1 MNLGSIARIVEKYSL
16 NLSGVAMFSL
26 FSTANTAVAVSL
38 PAWLDLASV
47 AVGGISGALVAKE
60 RKLDPIGFIGL
71 SMLCGLGGG
80 LIRDMAMQ
88 VGSTYMLESPYA
100 IPATVAIGFAVFFF
114 GRLFEKVPD
123 LIEWVDIISVGLFA
137 LGGTDKAIVHD
148 LLPVSAV
155 LMGTLTGVGGGML
168 RDVFLGDV
176 PKIFKPSN
184 YYAVCAVA
192 GSAVYYALVAWLGVD
207 KYISAA
213 ALMAVTVGLRR
224 WSLSHG
230 ATTPGAHDLTPALKR
245 IVREQA
251 RTHRTRGG

>member
-1 MNLGSIARIVEKYSL
+1 MISFISQTGTEI
-16 NLSGVAMFSL
+16 
-26 FSTANTAVAVSL
+26 AVSL

-60 RKLDPIGFIGL
+60 RKLDPIGYIGL

-88 VGSTYMLESPYA
+88 VGPAYMIANEYA
-100 IPATVAIGFAVFFF
+100 IPSTIVIGLAVFFF
-114 GRLFEKVPD
+114 ARVFEKMPD
-123 LIEWVDIISVGLFA
+123 LLEWVDIISVGLFA
-137 LGGTDKAIVHD
+137 LGGTDKAIVHN
-148 LLPVSAV
+148 LLPISAI

-176 PKIFKPSN
+176 PRIFKPSN

-192 GSAVYYALVAWLGVD
+192 GSAVYYALVIWVGVD

-213 ALMAVTVGLRR
+213 ALMVVTVGLRR
-224 WSLSHG
+224 WSLSHD
-230 ATTPGAHDLTPALKR
+230 ATTPVAHDLTPALKR
-245 IVREQA
+245 VIHEHA
-251 RTHRTRGG
+251 RHGGKKR

>member
-1 MNLGSIARIVEKYSL
+1 
-16 NLSGVAMFSL
+16 MFTL
-26 FSTANTAVAVSL
+26 YAQASTSVAVAL

-60 RKLDPIGFIGL
+60 RGLDPIGFIGL

-88 VGSTYMLESPYA
+88 VGTAYMLASPYA
-100 IPATVAIGFAVFFF
+100 IPATVAIGLLVFFF
-114 GRLFEKVPD
+114 SRPFEKFPD

-148 LLPVSAV
+148 LLPISAI

-176 PKIFKPSN
+176 PRIFRPSN

-192 GSAVYYALVAWLGVD
+192 GSAVYYVLAAWMGLDKGVSAL
-207 KYISAA
+207 
-213 ALMAVTVGLRR
+213 ALMVVTVGLRR
-224 WSLSHG
+224 WSLRHG
-230 ATTPGAHDLTPALKR
+230 ATTPAARDLTHELRDKLEGLR
-245 IVREQA
+245 
-251 RTHRTRGG
+251 H

>member
-1 MNLGSIARIVEKYSL
+1 MILSIAQNNPEI
-16 NLSGVAMFSL
+16 
-26 FSTANTAVAVSL
+26 AVSL

-60 RKLDPIGFIGL
+60 RHLDPIGFIGL

-88 VGSTYMLESPYA
+88 VGTVYMIDNEYA
-100 IPATVAIGFAVFFF
+100 IPAAIFIGLAVFFF
-114 GRLFEKVPD
+114 ARVFEKVPG

-137 LGGTDKAIVHD
+137 LGGTDKAIVYH
-148 LLPVSAV
+148 LLPVSAI

-176 PKIFKPSN
+176 PRIFKPSN
-184 YYAVCAVA
+184 FYAVCAVA
-192 GSAVYYALVAWLGVD
+192 GSAVYYALVVWVGLD
-207 KYISAA
+207 KYVSAVV
-213 ALMAVTVGLRR
+213 LMVVTVGLRR

-245 IVREQA
+245 AISERKK
-251 RTHRTRGG
+251 R

>member
-1 MNLGSIARIVEKYSL
+1 MILSIAQNSPEI
-16 NLSGVAMFSL
+16 
-26 FSTANTAVAVSL
+26 AVSL

-47 AVGGISGALVAKE
+47 AVGGISGALVARE

-88 VGSTYMLESPYA
+88 VGTAYMISNAYA
-100 IPATVAIGFAVFFF
+100 IPSTVAIGFAVFFF
-114 GRLFEKVPD
+114 GRWFEKVPD
-123 LIEWVDIISVGLFA
+123 VIEWVDIISVGLFA
-137 LGGTDKAIVHD
+137 LGGTDKAIVYH
-148 LLPVSAV
+148 LLPISAI

-192 GSAVYYALVAWLGVD
+192 GSAVYYALVVWVGLD
-207 KYISAA
+207 KYLSAVV
-213 ALMAVTVGLRR
+213 LMLVTVGLRR
-224 WSLSHG
+224 WSLAHG
-230 ATTPGAHDLTPALKR
+230 ATTPGAHDLTPAVKR
-245 IVREQA
+245 IVRERA
-251 RTHRTRGG
+251 RGRVKKR